1 MPGSKLIVISAPS
14 GCGKTTIAREVLRRH
29 PDIEFSVSATT
40 RKKRTRE
47 TDGKDYFFLTK
58 QEFDERVRQGELV
71 EWEEIYDELYGSLK
85 REVDRVLNA
94 GNSMLF
100 DIDVKGALS
109 IKKQYGEQAVLIFV
123 KPPSLE
129 SLKQRLMSRNTE
141 DEASL
146 KRRLERVPMELEQ
159 ERHFDYAVV
168 NDNIARAVEE
178 IEGILAAH
186 QVIDKEKK
194 SIKHSP

>member
-14 GCGKTTIAREVLRRH
+14 GCGKTTIAREVLQRH